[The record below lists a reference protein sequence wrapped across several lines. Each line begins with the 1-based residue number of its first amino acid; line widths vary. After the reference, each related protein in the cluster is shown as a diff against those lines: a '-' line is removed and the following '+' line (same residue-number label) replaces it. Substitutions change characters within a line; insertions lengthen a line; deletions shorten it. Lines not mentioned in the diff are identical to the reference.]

1 MKKIF
6 AVILALALCLG
17 VGGCSSDSTSTSTSG
32 GDHDSVAAYY
42 LGNNSDEEILQ
53 HFEPL
58 AYYDFADFDDPAQ
71 LTTDELYRFVAF
83 MFADE
88 ITDHEQEEVNADG
101 VRFTY
106 RYVPVDKVT
115 SLLDGYFADYSFV
128 PEELSVA
135 EYDPDT
141 QMIKEIA
148 AGGGTGN
155 LVVEFGSAQATG
167 ADTIEVVLNGLTAD
181 GKEPVFN
188 VTFTAKIAD
197 DGEAKILTMKKEQI
211 N

>member
-6 AVILALALCLG
+6 AVIFVLMLCLG
-17 VGGCSSDSTSTSTSG
+17 VSGCSSSSG

-42 LGNNSDEEILQ
+42 LGNHSDEEILQ
-53 HFEPL
+53 HFEPF
-58 AYYDFADFDDPAQ
+58 AYYDFADFDDASQ
-71 LTTDELYRFVAF
+71 LTTDELYRFVSF
-83 MFADE
+83 MFGDE
-88 ITDHEQEEVNADG
+88 ITDHEQDEVNADG
-101 VRFTY
+101 VQFTY
-106 RYVPVDKVT
+106 RYVPVDNVT
-115 SLLDGYFADYSFV
+115 GLLDGYFADYGFV

-135 EYDPDT
+135 EYDANT

-181 GKEPVFN
+181 TKESVFN

-197 DGEAKILTMKKEQI
+197 DGEAKILTMKKEQ
-211 N
+211 